1 MFENLLSWLLF
12 PLGVVLG
19 LSLARKREAEPAGR
33 SMHAMTPAAA
43 IPEAAEDSAISAL
56 SRAIEGQPAAI
67 ELELT
72 LGTLFRKRGELDRAI
87 RLHESLLERP
97 ALPEAQAAAI
107 KRELAQDFLRAG
119 LMDRAESLLVELV
132 ERGGDLG
139 PSLELLLE
147 AYEQGRDWPA
157 AMATAQRLQGV
168 LGTSM
173 APRVAHHHC
182 EQADA
187 ARARGD
193 AAAAIKAAQQ
203 ALDVDR
209 DCARASLL
217 LGAFAEAAKDW
228 PAAIKAYQR
237 VIPQDRRY
245 LSEAIEPLARCYR
258 ETGEASAWYQF
269 LSDTEADHP
278 DSLAIALAKASSLR
292 AGGREADDYLATRL
306 AAKPDLRGLLIW
318 LEGKPFE
325 PAGTTMLEAYKKR
338 LAARPR
344 YRCSGCGLQPSV
356 LFWQCPSC
364 KRWATVA
371 PTADPV

>member
-19 LSLARKREAEPAGR
+19 LSLARKRDTEPAGR
-33 SMHAMTPAAA
+33 TMHAITPVSQA
-43 IPEAAEDSAISAL
+43 PLGDDDSAIAAL
-56 SRAIEGQPAAI
+56 SLAIESQPEAI

-97 ALPEAQAAAI
+97 ALAEAQTASI

-119 LMDRAESLLVELV
+119 LMDRAESLLVGLV
-132 ERGGDLG
+132 EQGSDLG

-168 LGTSM
+168 LGSSM
-173 APRVAHHHC
+173 APRIAHHYC

-187 ARARGD
+187 ARAQGN
-193 AAAAIKAAQQ
+193 AAAATKAAQQ
-203 ALDVDR
+203 ALDIDR

-217 LGAFAEAAKDW
+217 LGALAEVAKDW
-228 PAAIKAYQR
+228 PAAIRAYQR

-306 AAKPDLRGLLIW
+306 ARKPDWRGLLIW

-344 YRCSGCGLQPSV
+344 YRCASCGLQPGV

-364 KRWATVA
+364 KRWATIA

>member
-19 LSLARKREAEPAGR
+19 WSLARKRETEPAGR
-33 SMHAMTPAAA
+33 TMHQMSPAAA
-43 IPEAAEDSAISAL
+43 MAEGDEDSAISAL
-56 SRAIEGQPAAI
+56 SRAIESQPEAV

-72 LGTLFRKRGELDRAI
+72 LGSLFRKRGELDRAI

-97 ALPEAQAAAI
+97 ALGEAQSASI

-119 LMDRAESLLVELV
+119 LMDRAESLLVGLV

-157 AMATAQRLQGV
+157 ATATAQRLQGV
-168 LGTSM
+168 LGASM
-173 APRVAHHHC
+173 APRIAHHYC

-187 ARARGD
+187 ERARGD
-193 AAAAIKAAQQ
+193 AAAAAKAAQQ
-203 ALDVDR
+203 ALDADR

-217 LGAFAEAAKDW
+217 LGALAEAAKDW
-228 PAAIKAYQR
+228 PAAIRAYQR
-237 VIPQDRRY
+237 VIAQDPRY

-292 AGGREADDYLATRL
+292 AGGRQADGYLATRL
-306 AAKPDLRGLLIW
+306 AARPDWRGLMIW
-318 LEGKPFE
+318 LDGKTFEAEG
-325 PAGTTMLEAYKKR
+325 AAMLEAYRKR

-344 YRCSGCGLQPSV
+344 YRCSSCGLQPSV

-364 KRWATVA
+364 KRWATIA